1 MLLHHPQHVDSAGGA
16 AHLCLVPYI
25 EVVMSRSK
33 FDSSGCVTQLG
44 DSFMLQLATN
54 VLSSRVP
61 LIRSH
66 GGGFGLAEFSWLLQ
80 DLGNL
85 THWAAAGTLNDL
97 GGVWSAAGPHTPD
110 HEFTHFQLHHL
121 VIDCVLHK
129 SAREHAGL

>member
-1 MLLHHPQHVDSAGGA
+1 
-16 AHLCLVPYI
+16 
-25 EVVMSRSK
+25 
-33 FDSSGCVTQLG
+33 
-44 DSFMLQLATN
+44 MLQLATS

-97 GGVWSAAGPHTPD
+97 CGVCSAPGPHTPD
-110 HEFTHFQLHHL
+110 HEFKHFQLHHL

-129 SAREHAGL
+129 SAREHADLKLVCGEKRLVALMFMLLGGRT